1 MSLQHLLDRHYREV
15 TTNDY
20 SDAGDIF
27 SADVVTE
34 PPGSGPITGIEAF
47 VAYGQGFHQAFPD
60 GHIHGDR
67 HVESG
72 DIVVV
77 EGRFTGTN
85 TGPVDTPAGQI
96 PATERPMVLPSP
108 TCSESPTG
116 RSSST
121 ASTSTRWACWPS
133 SECCLTP
140 EPDCTWGAHQR
151 VLLKG

>member
-1 MSLQHLLDRHYREV
+1 MSLQQLVDRHYREV
-15 TTNDY
+15 NTNDY

-60 GHIHGDR
+60 GRIHGDR
-67 HVESG
+67 YVESG

-85 TGPVDTPAGQI
+85 NGPLNTPAGQI
-96 PATERPMVLPSP
+96 PATGRPMVLPFADLFRIADGKIVQHRIYFDTMGMLAQLGVLP
-108 TCSESPTG
+108 
-116 RSSST
+116 
-121 ASTSTRWACWPS
+121 
-133 SECCLTP
+133 
-140 EPDCTWGAHQR
+140 GA
-151 VLLKG
+151 